1 MTRWY
6 NLQDIH
12 RDKHMRDVFS
22 SYRGRIAR
30 SHAQHVRHID
40 LPRGNSTGRPQ
51 RVTLLTQE
59 GVAAL
64 YEPNETLPKLTP
76 YPTPMRLTDKARAHI
91 IEGGVDTTFT
101 TGGLEK
107 VARVMDREQFI
118 AFLVSIGNDTLIEP
132 DFLNI

>member
-1 MTRWY
+1 MPRWY
-6 NLQDIH
+6 NLQDVH

-30 SHAQHVRHID
+30 SHAKHVRHLD
-40 LPRGNSTGRPQ
+40 LPRTNSTGRPQ
-51 RVTLLTQE
+51 RVTLLTSE

-64 YEPNETLPKLTP
+64 YDPAETLPKLTP
-76 YPTPMRLTDKARAHI
+76 YPVPMRLTDKARAHI
-91 IEGGVDTTFT
+91 IEAGLFT

-107 VARVMDREQFI
+107 VPRVLDRDQFI
-118 AFLVSIGNDTLIEP
+118 AFLISIGNETLIEP